1 MFKSPAVAT
10 RVLILL
16 NVLVYLGQISSGGK
30 LTGYL
35 FYTPLA
41 TLVEPWRMITAG
53 FAHSDNFFNDPTSIF
68 HLALNMYSLY
78 ILGNLLEPML
88 GTRRFVTLYMLAL
101 FGGSVAVLVWANP
114 IDSVIGASGAVFGL
128 MAAYLI
134 VLRTLGQNPNLV
146 LGVVAVNLIF
156 SFLSPGVSWE
166 AHIGG
171 LITGGLVT
179 FLYSRTRMSS
189 QTKIQNLGIAA
200 IAIALVG
207 IAVVRGLAI
216 LVLNY

>member
-1 MFKSPAVAT
+1 MFKSPAAAT
-10 RVLILL
+10 RILILL
-16 NVLVYLGQISSGGK
+16 NALVYLGQISSGGK

-35 FYTPLA
+35 FYSPLA

-53 FAHSDNFFNDPTSIF
+53 FAHSDNLFSDATSIF
-68 HLALNMYSLY
+68 HIALNMYSLY

-101 FGGSVAVLVWANP
+101 FGGSVGVLLWANP
-114 IDSVIGASGAVFGL
+114 MDSVIGASGAVFGL

-134 VLRTLGQNPNLV
+134 VLRTLGQNSSMV
-146 LGVVAVNLIF
+146 LGIVVANLAF

-179 FLYSRTRMSS
+179 FLYSRTRLSS
-189 QTKIQNLGIAA
+189 QTKLQNWGIAA
-200 IAIALVG
+200 IAIVLVG
-207 IAVVRGLAI
+207 ITVVRGLAI
-216 LVLNY
+216 LVLPY

>member
-1 MFKSPAVAT
+1 
-10 RVLILL
+10 
-16 NVLVYLGQISSGGK
+16 
-30 LTGYL
+30 
-35 FYTPLA
+35 
-41 TLVEPWRMITAG
+41 MITAG
-53 FAHSDNFFNDPTSIF
+53 FAHSDNLLTDSTSIF
-68 HLALNMYSLY
+68 HIALNMYSLY

-101 FGGSVAVLVWANP
+101 FGGSVGVLLWANP

-134 VLRTLGQNPNLV
+134 VLRTLGQNSNMVLGIIGVNLV
-146 LGVVAVNLIF
+146 F
-156 SFLSPGVSWE
+156 SFLSSGVSWE

-179 FLYSRTRMSS
+179 FLYSRTRLSS
-189 QTKIQNLGIAA
+189 QTKLQNWGIAA

-207 IAVVRGLAI
+207 ITVVRGLAI
-216 LVLNY
+216 LALPY

>member
-1 MFKSPAVAT
+1 MFKSPAAAT

-16 NVLVYLGQISSGGK
+16 NALVYLGQVSSGGK

-35 FYTPLA
+35 FYAPLA

-53 FAHSDNFFNDPTSIF
+53 FAHSDNLLTDSTSIF
-68 HLALNMYSLY
+68 HIALNMYSLY

-101 FGGSVAVLVWANP
+101 FGGSVGVLLWANP

-134 VLRTLGQNPNLV
+134 VLRTLGQNSNMVLGIIGVNLV
-146 LGVVAVNLIF
+146 F
-156 SFLSPGVSWE
+156 SFLSSGVSWE

-179 FLYSRTRMSS
+179 FLYSRTRLSS
-189 QTKIQNLGIAA
+189 QTKLQNWGIAA

-207 IAVVRGLAI
+207 ITVVRGLAI
-216 LVLNY
+216 LALPY

>member
-10 RVLILL
+10 RTLILL
-16 NVLVYLGQISSGGK
+16 NVLVYLGQVSSGGK

-41 TLVEPWRMITAG
+41 TFIEPWRMITAG
-53 FAHSDNFFNDPTSIF
+53 FAHSDNLLNDSTSIF
-68 HLALNMYSLY
+68 HIALNMYSLY

-101 FGGSVAVLVWANP
+101 FGGSVAVLVWAP
-114 IDSVIGASGAVFGL
+114 PVDSVIGASGAVFGL

-134 VLRTLGQNPNLV
+134 VLRTLGQNSNMV
-146 LGVVAVNLIF
+146 LGIVGVNLIF

-189 QTKIQNLGIAA
+189 QTRIQNLGIAA

-207 IAVVRGLAI
+207 ITVVRGLAI
-216 LVLNY
+216 LALGY